1 MRLSVIA
8 ALAIFMTVALSGR
21 ATAAVY
27 ACDVKEVRHLGADGV
42 PQGND
47 RTALTHRRHPH
58 FTFDDRTGRLSGLKD
73 DWVLSLL
80 QKAVAE
86 NALLAVS
93 VHKGTGNTG
102 LRILK
107 IDTFRDD
114 AMPFVWI
121 SDDEIST
128 GVCRSGTE

>member
-1 MRLSVIA
+1 MRLGLLA
-8 ALAIFMTVALSGR
+8 AFAIVMTCVLPGR
-21 ATAAVY
+21 VTAAVY
-27 ACDVKEVRHLGADGV
+27 ACDVKEVRHLGPDGV
-42 PQGND
+42 PQGDD
-47 RTALTHRRHPH
+47 RTALTLRLYPR

-73 DWVLSLL
+73 EWVLSLL

-93 VHKGTGNTG
+93 VHKGLGNTG

-107 IDTFRDD
+107 IDTFKDG

-128 GVCRSGTE
+128 GVCRVGGE